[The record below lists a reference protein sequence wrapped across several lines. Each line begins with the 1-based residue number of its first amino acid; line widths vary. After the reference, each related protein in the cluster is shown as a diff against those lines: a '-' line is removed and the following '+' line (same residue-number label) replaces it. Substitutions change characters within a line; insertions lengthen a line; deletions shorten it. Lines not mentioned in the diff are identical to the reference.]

1 MSSKTVDVDLR
12 IRAKNLS
19 KTALKD
25 LTKEVDDLTQSQTEQ
40 AKAADLASR
49 SMKDL
54 LAEQQK
60 AAALTRELT
69 SRRGLAQR
77 YADERAEIE
86 RLSKK
91 VVELTALRQQAAAS
105 ADKMIGGKGLKELD
119 REILQVN
126 KSLNTMVGRVEKTQA
141 KLEAVG
147 VSTENLSG
155 SMIEIANSTG
165 KANVAYDAA
174 TANVIGYA
182 AAVDRANA
190 IQAEATRRTLE
201 EAAARARLVDKSR
214 QDAGARGV
222 RTGELASLRAD
233 IEQRSQQA
241 RAIEVATEAQ
251 RRLRVEQELEASTIA
266 KNNAAVRD
274 SVRLL
279 EQRRQKQAELEDVF
293 GRQLTLQERERKA
306 QDESNARRQRLIAL
320 IQSEKGQRLLGLEA
334 QRRETAETE
343 KGSGAKDRSAAA
355 TRRAAKEEAF
365 FQDTGRKSLSIYQ
378 RMRGQLLG
386 LAAAYIGVYQVVNTF
401 SSAIDA
407 VNRNQGLQIGLL
419 TANEGDAKA
428 AASDYQFLRE
438 EADRLGL
445 VFDDIAP
452 KFANMAISAKDL
464 NISGEQTRQMFTNIA
479 TAIAANNLSVD
490 DAEGVFRAFGQV
502 LSKARVQAE
511 ELRGQLGDR
520 LPGAVAAF
528 AAANNIALSD
538 LDKALKSGELGV
550 DELIK
555 FAEGYANK
563 FAPVMEQATTRLSAS
578 IARAR
583 NAYNDWLRD
592 VLNSS
597 NQNRLKQAFAAIETF
612 FKGREGE
619 KFAEAIGK
627 AFSFAVKVFLIL
639 ADNIDLVVKAFKIF
653 LAVQVIKFGI
663 DAANSI
669 AGLVTQMTALASS
682 SAAAST
688 SATAA
693 AGSLGRVKLAA
704 IGIAGVLLAITEAL
718 NSQSTA
724 LDNVSDKYEDYIDLL
739 DKVGRRQGIAKA
751 ASVDEAKKNIEAIQQ
766 QRQQTDAQIKQL
778 KAFQADF
785 TGKNGLLSS
794 YAADIKVLTGN
805 KGIRE
810 LGIGPLSDY
819 KDIQNRINTL
829 QAQSVELRRAET
841 AELEIQ
847 SDLTFQELAQA
858 EAPKGPKPAKK
869 PKAEKTPKTPKGP
882 DPEDEARRRE
892 AAEDAAAKKIIQIQG
907 EIQDA
912 KINTAATTDA
922 QIKANFDATIAN
934 IDLDIKKKQL
944 ELEAI
949 RRQSDNAGVDNSS
962 RIAEAE
968 KLLIV
973 LREAQTIRAQEE
985 MVQAQVEIRDKAIND
1000 LIAQRNAKIELANTL
1015 KETGQI
1021 SELEAYTRVNAAQEE
1036 YNVQIRALVE
1046 EFMAFIGQLDPE
1058 GELYKRLGLDRVKSE
1073 LQVINAEAAKL
1084 SNAQLFSR
1092 KFGGE
1097 IAAGFGQAFGA
1108 LAKGLAGALQNANS
1122 LSDAFKAAGDAFLN
1136 FAADFLIN
1144 ISQMIIEALI
1154 LQAIQNAISGGSGG
1168 YGQAVGN
1175 ALFGSAHSG
1184 GVVRGNSRVGTNPR
1198 RNVPITAFAG
1208 AEKFHDGGLPGLK
1221 RSEVA
1226 IIAKKNEEVLSE
1238 DDPRNV
1244 LNGGLQPGGG
1254 GGDVTVI
1261 NSIDSA
1267 SVIKQGYA
1275 EARGTVL
1282 NDMRANAASY
1292 RKAMGVK

>member
-1 MSSKTVDVDLR
+1 M
-12 IRAKNLS
+12 
-19 KTALKD
+19 
-25 LTKEVDDLTQSQTEQ
+25 
-40 AKAADLASR
+40 
-49 SMKDL
+49 
-54 LAEQQK
+54 
-60 AAALTRELT
+60 
-69 SRRGLAQR
+69 
-77 YADERAEIE
+77 
-86 RLSKK
+86 
-91 VVELTALRQQAAAS
+91 
-105 ADKMIGGKGLKELD
+105 
-119 REILQVN
+119 
-126 KSLNTMVGRVEKTQA
+126 
-141 KLEAVG
+141 
-147 VSTENLSG
+147 
-155 SMIEIANSTG
+155 
-165 KANVAYDAA
+165 
-174 TANVIGYA
+174 
-182 AAVDRANA
+182 
-190 IQAEATRRTLE
+190 
-201 EAAARARLVDKSR
+201 
-214 QDAGARGV
+214 
-222 RTGELASLRAD
+222 
-233 IEQRSQQA
+233 
-241 RAIEVATEAQ
+241 
-251 RRLRVEQELEASTIA
+251 
-266 KNNAAVRD
+266 
-274 SVRLL
+274 
-279 EQRRQKQAELEDVF
+279 F

-306 QDESNARRQRLIAL
+306 QDESNSRRQRMIAL

-334 QRRETAETE
+334 QRRETAEAE
-343 KGSGAKDRSAAA
+343 KNSAAKDRNSAA
-355 TRRAAKEEAF
+355 TKRAADEEAF

-419 TANEGDAKA
+419 TANEGDAKG

-464 NISGEQTRQMFTNIA
+464 NISGEQTRQVFTNIA

-538 LDKALKSGELGV
+538 LDDALKSGELGV

-583 NAYNDWLRD
+583 NAYNDWLRE

-597 NQNRLKQAFAAIETF
+597 NQTRLKQAFSAIETF

-627 AFSFAVKVFLIL
+627 AFSFAVDVFLLL
-639 ADNIDLVVKAFKIF
+639 ADNTDLVVKALKIF
-653 LAVQVIKFGI
+653 LAVQVVKFGI
-663 DAANSI
+663 DAANSV

-693 AGSLGRVKLAA
+693 AGSLGRVQLAA
-704 IGIAGVLLAITEAL
+704 VGIAGILLGITEAL
-718 NSQSTA
+718 NAQSTA

-751 ASVDEAKKNIEAIQQ
+751 TSVDEAKKNVQAIQA
-766 QRQQTDAQIKQL
+766 QRAQTEAELEQL
-778 KAFQADF
+778 KAFQRDRF
-785 TGKNGLLSS
+785 GKNGLIRS
-794 YAADIKVLTGN
+794 YVADLKVLTGD
-805 KGIRE
+805 KAIRE
-810 LGIGPLSDY
+810 LGVGPLTDY
-819 KDIQNRINTL
+819 KDTQNLINGL
-829 QAQSVELRRAET
+829 QARSLELRRLET

-847 SDLTFQELAQA
+847 SDLTFKELVQQE
-858 EAPKGPKPAKK
+858 EEDKK
-869 PKAEKTPKTPKGP
+869 PKTPKTSKTPKTPKTPKGP

-892 AAEDAAAKKIIQIQG
+892 AAEDAAAKKIIQIQS
-907 EIQDA
+907 EIEDA
-912 KINTAATTDA
+912 KINSAATTDA
-922 QIKANFDATIAN
+922 QIKANFDATLVN

-949 RRQSDNAGVDNSS
+949 RRQSENAGVDNSP
-962 RIAEAE
+962 RIDEAK
-968 KLLIV
+968 KLLVV

-1000 LIAQRNAKIELANTL
+1000 LIAERNAKIELANTL

-1046 EFMAFIGQLDPE
+1046 EFMAFINQLDPD
-1058 GELYKRLGLDRVKSE
+1058 GGLYKRLGLDRVKSE

-1108 LAKGLAGALQNANS
+1108 LAKGIAGALQNANS
-1122 LSDAFKAAGDAFLN
+1122 LSDAFEAAGDAFLN

-1208 AEKFHDGGLPGLK
+1208 AEKFHTGGLPGLK
-1221 RSEVA
+1221 PSEVA

-1244 LNGGLQPGGG
+1244 LNGGLQPQGG

-1261 NSIDSA
+1261 NTIDPA

-1275 EARGTVL
+1275 GARGTVM
-1282 NDMRANAASY
+1282 NDMRANQAAY
-1292 RKAMGVK
+1292 RKSLGIK

>member
-1 MSSKTVDVDLR
+1 
-12 IRAKNLS
+12 
-19 KTALKD
+19 
-25 LTKEVDDLTQSQTEQ
+25 
-40 AKAADLASR
+40 
-49 SMKDL
+49 MKDL

-91 VVELTALRQQAAAS
+91 IVELTALRQQAAAS

-126 KSLNTMVGRVEKTQA
+126 KSLNIMVGRVEKTQA

-147 VSTENLSG
+147 VSTENFSG

-165 KANVAYDAA
+165 KANAAYDAA

-201 EAAARARLVDKSR
+201 EAAARAKLVDKSR

-274 SVRLL
+274 AVRLL
-279 EQRRQKQAELEDVF
+279 EQRRQRQAELEDVF

-306 QDESNARRQRLIAL
+306 QDESNSRRQRMIAL

-334 QRRETAETE
+334 QRRETAEAE
-343 KGSGAKDRSAAA
+343 KNSAAKDRNSAA
-355 TRRAAKEEAF
+355 TKRAADEEAF

-419 TANEGDAKA
+419 TANEGDAKG

-464 NISGEQTRQMFTNIA
+464 NISGEQTRQVFTNIA

-502 LSKARVQAE
+502 LGKARVQAE

-538 LDKALKSGELGV
+538 LDDALKSGELGV

-583 NAYNDWLRD
+583 NAYNDWLRE

-597 NQNRLKQAFAAIETF
+597 NQTRLKQAFSAIETF

-627 AFSFAVKVFLIL
+627 AFSFAVDVFLLL
-639 ADNIDLVVKAFKIF
+639 ADNTDLVVKALKIF

-663 DAANSI
+663 DAANSV

-693 AGSLGRVKLAA
+693 AGSLGRVQLAA
-704 IGIAGVLLAITEAL
+704 VGIAGILLGITEAL
-718 NSQSTA
+718 NAQSTA

-778 KAFQADF
+778 KAFQADV
-785 TGKNGLLSS
+785 TGKNGIVAK
-794 YAADIKVLTGN
+794 YAAAA
-805 KGIRE
+805 KGTFGAGGTRE
-810 LGIGPLSDY
+810 LGLGPLT
-819 KDIQNRINTL
+819 KIGDIQNRINTL

-847 SDLTFQELAQA
+847 SDLTFKELVQA
-858 EAPKGPKPAKK
+858 DTPKDPKPAKK

-892 AAEDAAAKKIIQIQG
+892 AAEDAAAKKIIQIQS
-907 EIQDA
+907 EIEDA
-912 KINTAATTDA
+912 KVNAAATTDA

-934 IDLDIKKKQL
+934 IDLDINKKQL

-949 RRQSDNAGVDNSS
+949 RRQSENAGVDNGS

-968 KLLIV
+968 KLLAV

-1046 EFMAFIGQLDPE
+1046 EFMAFIDQLDPD

-1097 IAAGFGQAFGA
+1097 IAAGSGQAFSA
-1108 LAKGLAGALQNANS
+1108 LAKGLAGALQEANS
-1122 LSDAFKAAGDAFLN
+1122 LGDAFKAAKDAFLN

-1144 ISQMIIEALI
+1144 ISQMIIQALI

-1208 AEKFHDGGLPGLK
+1208 AEKFHTGGLPGLK
-1221 RSEVA
+1221 PSEVA

-1244 LNGGLQPGGG
+1244 LNGGLQPQGG

-1261 NSIDSA
+1261 NTIDPA

-1275 EARGTVL
+1275 GARGTVM
-1282 NDMRANAASY
+1282 NDMRANQAAY
-1292 RKAMGVK
+1292 RKSLGIK